1 MYKKILITILSILCL
16 CSNGVYAEDII
27 EQQTEPVIDNI
38 ETVEEIPSDNITE
51 TKNTDVVEDTTTDT
65 NNDRE
70 DVIKDGSN
78 VDNVIT
84 DATQDKIEE
93 ISLQQKQ
100 EIKIASHNVCYAIFI
115 CLFSL
120 IIMNINYKINHHYLF
135 YYLDY
140 TIYIYIM

>member
-115 CLFSL
+115 
-120 IIMNINYKINHHYLF
+120 
-135 YYLDY
+135 YY
-140 TIYIYIM
+140 IFV